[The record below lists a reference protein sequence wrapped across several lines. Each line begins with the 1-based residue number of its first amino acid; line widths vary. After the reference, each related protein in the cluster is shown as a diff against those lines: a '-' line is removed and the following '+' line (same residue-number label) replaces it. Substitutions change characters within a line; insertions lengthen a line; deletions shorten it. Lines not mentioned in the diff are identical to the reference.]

1 MAKLGAYRGRLFV
14 DFRFRG
20 IRRREYLRLSDTA
33 ANRTRAQG
41 FLKLLEGELALGTF
55 DYARRF
61 PSSRWARAHQLL
73 PPDPPPAFGPF
84 AREWLSDRR
93 ATLRPETAT
102 DYHAILEHYLVPT
115 LGSLRIDEIHDGHV
129 RRLIKT
135 LREQL
140 ARLRTILG
148 TARARGYL
156 DRHPR
161 AGIRSLPEPRRESDP
176 LSPAEI
182 RRFLAACPALARPY
196 YRVAF
201 GTGLRPSEQIALR
214 KDALDFGRRT
224 IRIRVARTRLGEHEP
239 KTKRSDREISMLPD
253 VAAALREQLARTA
266 TISPYVFATSQGTP
280 VNHGNLSRRVW
291 GPTLQRAG
299 LRYRNPYQTRH
310 TFASLALAAGED
322 PARGSPGCWAIG
334 CRQSSSATRST
345 SETARA
351 PTGRPSS
358 ACSARAG
365 AARGQ
370 KKGRN
375 GVKGKG
381 RESDLLRNYPK
392 KLERA
397 TGFEPATSSLG
408 SWHSAPELRPPV
420 ASYSSTT

>member
-61 PSSRWARAHQLL
+61 PGSRWARAHRLL
-73 PPDPPPAFGPF
+73 PPEPPPAFGPF

-93 ATLRPETAT
+93 ATIRPETAT
-102 DYHAILEHYLVPT
+102 DYHAIIEHYLVPA
-115 LGSLRIDEIHDGHV
+115 LGGLRIDEIHDGHV

-135 LREQL
+135 LRERRRGAEDRRLSPRRINMVL

-156 DRHPR
+156 DRHPM

-182 RRFLAACPALARPY
+182 RRFLAACPAPARPF

-224 IRIRVARTRLGEHEP
+224 IRIRVARTRLGELEP
-239 KTKRSDREISMLPD
+239 KTKQI
-253 VAAALREQLARTA
+253 
-266 TISPYVFATSQGTP
+266 G
-280 VNHGNLSRRVW
+280 
-291 GPTLQRAG
+291 RA
-299 LRYRNPYQTRH
+299 H
-310 TFASLALAAGED
+310 
-322 PARGSPGCWAIG
+322 
-334 CRQSSSATRST
+334 
-345 SETARA
+345 
-351 PTGRPSS
+351 
-358 ACSARAG
+358 
-365 AARGQ
+365 
-370 KKGRN
+370 
-375 GVKGKG
+375 V
-381 RESDLLRNYPK
+381 
-392 KLERA
+392 
-397 TGFEPATSSLG
+397 
-408 SWHSAPELRPPV
+408 
-420 ASYSSTT
+420 